1 MLARIINITYA
12 VIYSVETMESA
23 IFLDQTKLSAR
34 YIPNE
39 LPHREKQIE
48 EICHVF
54 IGPSSPD
61 DCPLTVLQILGSAGI
76 GKTSTV
82 LKCSKVLEQHFDRN
96 RLPLVTVYVNLKLQG
111 GNKFAIYRYLL
122 EKLGPDIPSQG
133 VSAEE
138 MLRYLLR
145 YLRESKK
152 YALIILDEIDY
163 LIKNTKDTGVIYDL
177 TRLNEFEPGSPC
189 NIKMVIFIARSK
201 EFYGKLDHAEL
212 SSLGRIPMEFP
223 QYTLKQVSDI
233 LDRRCSEAF
242 KPKAIGSDIIDE
254 VAKITTSSM
263 IHGDIRFALDLLAYS
278 GKLAETQGTGRI
290 TIDQVRQVYS
300 QIHPAAATVNLDALP
315 PSQVYTLMA
324 VIRTIR
330 AKRKPYVELKEIR
343 LSALDVAEEFKLKK
357 LEIEDHLD
365 NLCSKKVIDIRS
377 LKEIGIVGASFR
389 DLEPMLLHKIK
400 HYAENKL

>member
-1 MLARIINITYA
+1 MHST
-12 VIYSVETMESA
+12 
-23 IFLDQTKLSAR
+23 IFLDRSKLSAR

-54 IGPSSPD
+54 IGPSFPD
-61 DCPLTVLQILGSAGI
+61 DYPLTVLQILGSAGI

-82 LKCSKVLEQHFDRN
+82 LKCSKVLEEHFDRN
-96 RLPLVTVYVNLKLQG
+96 RLPLITVYVNLKLQG
-111 GNKFAIYRYLL
+111 GNKYAIYRYLL

-163 LIKNTKDTGVIYDL
+163 LIKNTKDAGVIYDL
-177 TRLNEFEPGSPC
+177 TRLNEFEPGAPC

-201 EFYGKLDHAEL
+201 EFYEKLDPAEL
-212 SSLGRIPMEFP
+212 SSLGRIPIEFP
-223 QYTLKQVSDI
+223 EYTLKQVGDI
-233 LDRRCSEAF
+233 LNKRCFEAF
-242 KPKAIGSDIIDE
+242 SPKALGSDIIDE
-254 VAKITTSSM
+254 VAKITTSSL
-263 IHGDIRFALDLLAYS
+263 IHGDVRFALDLLAYS
-278 GKLAETQGTGRI
+278 GNLAESQGTGRI

-300 QIHPAAATVNLDALP
+300 QIHPAEAAHNLDELP

-343 LSALDVAEEFKLKK
+343 SSASDIAEEFKLKK

-365 NLCSKKVIDIRS
+365 ELSSKRIIDIRS
-377 LKEIGIVGASFR
+377 LKEIGIMGASFK
-389 DLEPMLLHKIK
+389 DLEPLVLHKIK
-400 HYAENKL
+400 RYKENKL